1 MNSFNNLEKQIYSS
15 TREDAVSLKE
25 YILFEKNETSKYAVF
40 KLYNSINQALRKV
53 RFEISQYNEKEELL
67 ETSVIEYSEKQ
78 GPCDYFIP
86 EAKLQVSMDCKTIKY
101 KLLYAKFET
110 MYWENDEFQKIAIS
124 LDDYKEILR
133 REKNLNDSKKK
144 KPSKKRISKRACK
157 KALKKERKLMT
168 KLEKKILKK
177 KGFYIERQFKVYKGR
192 FAKFVVALFSIISLG
207 LAFLGMRNFAAQNKD
222 LTFEG
227 LNYTMKYRINA
238 DNTVSIRSFEGTAIK
253 VYIPKTFGERKVV
266 SIEEGVFHNANMKII
281 EINADLEYIDSS
293 TFRNCL
299 NLTTVTGSGQ
309 ISQLKSNTFVNC
321 PSLKTVELTHV
332 QYVSDNVFAVCS
344 NITSVNFR
352 RATLSENALSGLN
365 RLQKLV
371 FGDTDVINFY
381 SLFGT
386 SQNKIPNSLTKVSLN
401 KAYISN
407 TFLSGVSTNIKFVS
421 LNAKAV
427 IEDSAMAYFD

>member
-1 MNSFNNLEKQIYSS
+1 MQIINK
-15 TREDAVSLKE
+15 DIK
-25 YILFEKNETSKYAVF
+25 ILIIGLGLIGGS
-40 KLYNSINQALRKV
+40 
-53 RFEISQYNEKEELL
+53 
-67 ETSVIEYSEKQ
+67 
-78 GPCDYFIP
+78 
-86 EAKLQVSMDCKTIKY
+86 
-101 KLLYAKFET
+101 YAK
-110 MYWENDEFQKIAIS
+110 A
-124 LDDYKEILR
+124 
-133 REKNLNDSKKK
+133 
-144 KPSKKRISKRACK
+144 
-157 KALKKERKLMT
+157 
-168 KLEKKILKK
+168 LKK